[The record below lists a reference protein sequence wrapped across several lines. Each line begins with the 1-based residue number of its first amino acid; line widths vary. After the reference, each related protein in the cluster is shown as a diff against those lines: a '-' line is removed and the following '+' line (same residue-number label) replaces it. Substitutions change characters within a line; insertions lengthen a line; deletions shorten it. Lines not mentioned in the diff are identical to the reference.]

1 MTWSG
6 RTARRVPKAVAR
18 TLALAGL
25 LAASG
30 IAAGTA
36 SAAGGGRVPGRTATV
51 TALAYQCRFPSGPR
65 PVEVTVAAGLP
76 SAGRTGRP
84 IQPTGVRLT
93 MALPQAAVADLAGL
107 HSTAVSAATMFGID
121 TANSPSGTSVVWA
134 GATRR
139 AADVP
144 ARGGLVLKT
153 SGRVPSLTPTLP
165 GDVTLAA
172 AGLSLTLTPGTANAT
187 PSPSPTP
194 VPGSAPNQGA
204 TPAPSTADGVALRV
218 NCTLVPGQHATLA
231 TVAVAGAP
239 VRVSQAS
246 RASRASRVSSG
257 KNLCPPL
264 PAKGLKLNPKFPP
277 PKAPKGAKVNFP
289 TPANACAYIVGYS
302 NVRKL
307 NGASLIGPG
316 LTALSLNV
324 RTVIKNGNPG
334 YFEFDNAGVLD
345 FKPCPTCKTVHG
357 LPPAHATFLGFG
369 FVPVS
374 ATLQLTE
381 VGTTNVFAI
390 GTAFAL
396 TTNLIFSE
404 VALRVFDV
412 KVNGVP
418 LDVGPHCQSAHPIV
432 LRLVGN
438 PNSKP
443 PYSVQG
449 GGPLTGE
456 ITLPP
461 FRGCGV
467 GENLDPLFTASISG
481 PGNFVLL
488 TQGELCSVI
497 GNFGCEQTPDGN
509 FRAVIPKPIR
519 KVTE

>member
-6 RTARRVPKAVAR
+6 RTARRAPKAAAR
-18 TLALAGL
+18 ALALAAV

-36 SAAGGGRVPGRTATV
+36 SAAGGGQAPGHPGAMTV
-51 TALAYQCRFPSGPR
+51 LAYKCRFPSGSFR
-65 PVEVTVAAGLP
+65 VEVTVAADLP
-76 SAGRTGRP
+76 GAGRTGRP

-93 MALPQAAVADLAGL
+93 IAVPQAAVAALRGL
-107 HSTAVSAATMFGID
+107 HSAAVSASTMFGID
-121 TANSPSGTSVVWA
+121 AMSGPSGTSAVWP

-139 AADVP
+139 LADLP

-153 SGRVPSLTPTLP
+153 SGRVPPLTPTQP
-165 GDVTLAA
+165 GDVTLTA
-172 AGLSLTLTPGTANAT
+172 AGLSLVLTPGKANAT
-187 PSPSPTP
+187 PSPSATP
-194 VPGSAPNQGA
+194 VPASGPDQGA
-204 TPAPSTADGVALRV
+204 TPSPSTVGGTALRV
-218 NCTLVPGQHATLA
+218 NCTLARGQHTTLA
-231 TVAVAGAP
+231 TVVVAGAP
-239 VRVSQAS
+239 VRAS
-246 RASRASRVSSG
+246 RASSG
-257 KNLCPPL
+257 KNLCPPV
-264 PAKGLKLNPKFPP
+264 PPKGLKLNPKFPP
-277 PKAPKGAKVNFP
+277 PKPPKGAKVNFP
-289 TPANACAYIVGYS
+289 PSSSACAYIVGYS
-302 NVRKL
+302 DVRKL

-316 LTALSLNV
+316 LTALSINV

-334 YFEFDNAGVLD
+334 YFEFDNAGILD
-345 FKPCPTCKTVHG
+345 FKPCPTCKIVHG

-381 VGTTNVFAI
+381 IGTTNVFAI

-404 VALRVFDV
+404 VTLRVFDV

-418 LDVGPHCQSAHPIV
+418 LDVGPHCQSAQPIV
-432 LRLVGN
+432 LKLTGN
-438 PNSKP
+438 PNSNP

-449 GGPLTGE
+449 GGPLTGD
-456 ITLPP
+456 ITIPP

-488 TQGELCSVI
+488 TQGVPCFVI
-497 GNFGCEQTPDGN
+497 GNFDCEQTPDGN
-509 FRAVIPKPIR
+509 FRAAVPKPIR